1 MTEFALIAISLG
13 LVLDQTAKHL
23 KEQAPKYGYTRSR
36 TRLIRCL
43 NLMAAITFIIA
54 CVVVIASEIST
65 VINL

>member
-23 KEQAPKYGYTRSR
+23 KEQAPKHGYTRSR

-43 NLMAAITFIIA
+43 TLMAVIMFIVGG
-54 CVVVIASEIST
+54 VVVIASEIST
-65 VINL
+65 VIHL